1 MSEVHRQHLTCP
13 LCEVMCGLIVEHRDG
28 QVTSIKPNRNDV
40 LSRGHICPKA
50 VALKD
55 LHEDPDRIRQP
66 LQRTAEGWHEIS
78 WEAAFDEIERRIGT
92 IRSRY
97 GANALALYAGNPTV
111 HNLGALLTIGQ
122 LVRAAQT
129 RNFYSA
135 TSVDQLPHMMAAW
148 AMFGHQFLMPVPDI
162 DRTQLFVCI
171 GGNPVASGGSIMGA
185 PGFTRRVEELHARG
199 GRLVVVDPRRTETA
213 EIADDHFA
221 IRPGTDV
228 FLLLA
233 LLHELFSSGA
243 ARLGHLTE
251 RSEGLPALREAVLKF
266 NPTELT
272 ARTGLDHDRI
282 VALARDIS
290 AEPRALVYGRVG
302 ACTQEFGGL
311 TLWLIYC
318 LNALTGHLDAEGGM
332 MFAEPAVD
340 LTRAYG
346 SRGHY
351 GRFRSRVRGLPE
363 FSGELPVAAL
373 AEEIN
378 TPGDGQVRA
387 LLTFAGNPVLSTPNG
402 RQLDDALASLDFMVS
417 VDLYVNETTRHAHI
431 ILPPTS
437 PLERPHYDIALSAFA
452 VRNVAKFSP
461 ALFQKPSGAW
471 HDNEI
476 LTELAERIAMPGPTN
491 AATARLRKNIMRRI
505 GPQRVLDW
513 MLRTGR
519 YGLPDKGAIGLL
531 ARLPGMSSLR
541 NLLQGPHRRPQGLS
555 LRALLDSP
563 DGVDLGALEPNLLRR
578 LATSDGRLHLAPQAY
593 LADLTRVHDV
603 LKLPLPALMLIGRR
617 DVRSNNSWLHNS
629 QRLVKGRPRCTLM
642 INPLDAATRG
652 IVDGDAV
659 RLRSRVGEICVV
671 AELTDHVR
679 EGVVS
684 LPHGWGHD
692 REGVRL
698 GVARAHAGVSI
709 NDLVDDQCVD
719 SLTGNAVLNGT
730 PVELERA
737 VVRAPAR
744 SAGAVPSDSAAL

>member
-1 MSEVHRQHLTCP
+1 
-13 LCEVMCGLIVEHRDG
+13 
-28 QVTSIKPNRNDV
+28 
-40 LSRGHICPKA
+40 
-50 VALKD
+50 
-55 LHEDPDRIRQP
+55 
-66 LQRTAEGWHEIS
+66 
-78 WEAAFDEIERRIGT
+78 
-92 IRSRY
+92 
-97 GANALALYAGNPTV
+97 
-111 HNLGALLTIGQ
+111 
-122 LVRAAQT
+122 
-129 RNFYSA
+129 
-135 TSVDQLPHMMAAW
+135 
-148 AMFGHQFLMPVPDI
+148 
-162 DRTQLFVCI
+162 
-171 GGNPVASGGSIMGA
+171 
-185 PGFTRRVEELHARG
+185 
-199 GRLVVVDPRRTETA
+199 
-213 EIADDHFA
+213 
-221 IRPGTDV
+221 
-228 FLLLA
+228 
-233 LLHELFSSGA
+233 
-243 ARLGHLTE
+243 
-251 RSEGLPALREAVLKF
+251 
-266 NPTELT
+266 
-272 ARTGLDHDRI
+272 
-282 VALARDIS
+282 
-290 AEPRALVYGRVG
+290 
-302 ACTQEFGGL
+302 
-311 TLWLIYC
+311 
-318 LNALTGHLDAEGGM
+318 
-332 MFAEPAVD
+332 
-340 LTRAYG
+340 
-346 SRGHY
+346 
-351 GRFRSRVRGLPE
+351 
-363 FSGELPVAAL
+363 
-373 AEEIN
+373 
-378 TPGDGQVRA
+378 
-387 LLTFAGNPVLSTPNG
+387 
-402 RQLDDALASLDFMVS
+402 
-417 VDLYVNETTRHAHI
+417 
-431 ILPPTS
+431 
-437 PLERPHYDIALSAFA
+437 
-452 VRNVAKFSP
+452 
-461 ALFQKPSGAW
+461 
-471 HDNEI
+471 
-476 LTELAERIAMPGPTN
+476 
-491 AATARLRKNIMRRI
+491 MRRI